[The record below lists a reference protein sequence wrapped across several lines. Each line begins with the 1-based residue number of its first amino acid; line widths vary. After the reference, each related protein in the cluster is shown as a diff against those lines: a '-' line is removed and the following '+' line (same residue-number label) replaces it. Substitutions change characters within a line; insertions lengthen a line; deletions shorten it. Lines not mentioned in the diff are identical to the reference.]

1 MIMRVIK
8 SPFEVK
14 KISDNFRKEGKIIGF
29 VPTMGYLHEGHL
41 SLVRR
46 SKKECDVTFVSIF
59 VNPIQFGP
67 NEDFERYPRDEKRD
81 LELLSKEG
89 VDYVFIP
96 EVHDMYPADYSVYV
110 DETEL
115 SKYLC
120 GARRPGHFRGVCT
133 VVTKLFNIVK
143 PHKAYFGKKDY
154 QQFRII
160 ERMVRD
166 LNMDVEIVPCPIIR
180 ETDGLA
186 MSSRNVYLTPEER
199 KDAVCLYKSLQLASK
214 MIREGERNPQKIIKA
229 MEEFI
234 LSHKNVKKIDYIE
247 IVHQYKLTPVS
258 EIKGKELIALAVF
271 IGRARLIDNLETSE
285 ILNS

>member
-229 MEEFI
+229 MEEFS
-234 LSHKNVKKIDYIE
+234 LSHKNVKKN
-247 IVHQYKLTPVS
+247 
-258 EIKGKELIALAVF
+258 IK
-271 IGRARLIDNLETSE
+271 
-285 ILNS
+285 